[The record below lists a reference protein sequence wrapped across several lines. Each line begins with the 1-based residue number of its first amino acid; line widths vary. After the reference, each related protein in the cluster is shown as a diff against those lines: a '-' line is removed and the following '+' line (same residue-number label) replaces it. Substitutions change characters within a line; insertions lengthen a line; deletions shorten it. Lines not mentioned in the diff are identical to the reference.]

1 MYKESMYSFSQELTQ
16 ICSETDVNNLT
27 QVECDMGF
35 TTEVG
40 KVSLIIMLFIII
52 IILLLLLLD
61 KKLFISNTNQRDY
74 WFRRKS

>member
-1 MYKESMYSFSQELTQ
+1 MYKESLYSFSQQLTQ
-16 ICSETDVNNLT
+16 ICSETDVNNMT

-52 IILLLLLLD
+52 IMLFLLLD
-61 KKLFISNTNQRDY
+61 EKLFISNTNQRDY